1 MRFTHPFFLYKIM
14 LQLERIKEKFLPL
27 VGWRQPYD
35 IAEQLQ
41 DEYLLK
47 SESGLY
53 FNDAHPLM
61 TYQNIKA
68 IMPLDYISHYPA
80 WKNNVAYHEGD
91 KVRKGE
97 VVYSAL
103 SDNTDK
109 DPAHNTSDWMVWN
122 MVNDFLR
129 ELTEAQIAS
138 FVQEF
143 LTMKSLLKESKPLL
157 EQRTF
162 FDGAGRLNASLP
174 NGGYLVGFEIT
185 PVRSAG
191 VTSKIERIGLQM
203 VGGTGEVHIYLFHS
217 SQPEPIYDE
226 VFNYTRDGGFQWF
239 RPTEEWY
246 MPYTS
251 DLTDAGGSWYLLYN
265 QNQLPSGMEGVNVS
279 KDWSREPC
287 GTCNIGTIQAWRELT
302 KYLQL
307 SPFKYPA
314 PGTFDEEPTMFDVQD
329 IIYTNTSNYGMNV
342 EVSVGCDLTEWLVG
356 QRNLFA
362 TALQKRVAIGCLRTM
377 AMNPDVRVNRY
388 QSNVSKQDIIEEIDG
403 SITRKTHGIGLDL
416 EKAMKAIDLDTRGLD
431 RVCLTCQPLGVKY
444 RTV

>member
-1 MRFTHPFFLYKIM
+1 MVSPIPFFFKIM
-14 LQLERIKEKFLPL
+14 LQLEKIKEKFLPL
-27 VGWRQPYD
+27 VAWRQPYD
-35 IAEQLQ
+35 IDEQLQ
-41 DEYLLK
+41 DEALLQGV
-47 SESGLY
+47 SGLFY
-53 FNDAHPLM
+53 NDAHPLL

-68 IMPLDYISHYPA
+68 IMPLDFINRYPA
-80 WKNNVAYHEGD
+80 WKSDVLYHTGD
-91 KVRKGE
+91 RVRKGDDI
-97 VVYSAL
+97 YCAL
-103 SDNTDK
+103 QDSQDK
-109 DPAHNTSDWMVWN
+109 DPVHNAAYWQRWN
-122 MVNDFLR
+122 MMNDFLR
-129 ELTEAQIAS
+129 DITEAQIAT
-138 FVQEF
+138 FIQEF

-191 VTSKIERIGLQM
+191 VTSKIDRIGLQM
-203 VGGTGEVHIYLFHS
+203 VGGTGDVHIYLFHS
-217 SQPEPIYDE
+217 SQPYPIYDE
-226 VFNYTRDGGFQWF
+226 VFSYTNNGGFQWF
-239 RPTEEWY
+239 RPTQEWL

-251 DLTDAGGSWYLLYN
+251 DRTDAGGSWYLLYN
-265 QNQLPSGMEGVNVS
+265 QNQLPQGMEGVNVS

-287 GTCNIGTIQAWRELT
+287 GTCNVGTIQAWRELT

-314 PGTFDEEPTMFDVQD
+314 PSSFDEQPTMFDVQD

-342 EVSVGCDLTEWLVG
+342 EVSVGCDLTEWIVG
-356 QRNLFA
+356 QRNMFA
-362 TALQKRVAIGCLRTM
+362 TALQKQVAVNVLRMM

-388 QSNVSKQDIIEEIDG
+388 QSNVSKQDIIDEIDG
-403 SITRKTHGIGLDL
+403 SITRKGYGIGQDL
-416 EKAMKAIDLDTRGLD
+416 ERAMKAIDLDTRGLD

>member
-1 MRFTHPFFLYKIM
+1 M
-14 LQLERIKEKFLPL
+14 LQLDKIKEKFLPL

-41 DEYLLK
+41 DTELLD
-47 SESGLY
+47 SVSGLY
-53 FNDAHPLM
+53 YNDAHPLL
-61 TYQNIKA
+61 TYQNVKA
-68 IMPLDYISHYPA
+68 VMPLDYISRYPA
-80 WKNNVAYHEGD
+80 WKNNVAYNKGD
-91 KVRKGE
+91 KVHKGE
-97 VVYSAL
+97 DVFIAL
-103 SDNTDK
+103 AANTGN
-109 DPAHNTSDWMVWN
+109 DPAHSATYWQTWN
-122 MVNDFLR
+122 MMNDFLR
-129 ELTEAQIAS
+129 DLTEAQIAT
-138 FVQEF
+138 FIQEF

-191 VTSKIERIGLQM
+191 VTAKIDKIGLQM
-203 VGGTGEVHIYLFHS
+203 VGGTGNVHIYLFHS
-217 SQPEPIYDE
+217 SQPYPIYDE
-226 VFNYTRDGGFQWF
+226 VFNYTNNGGFQWF
-239 RPTEEWY
+239 RPSEEWF

-251 DLTDAGGSWYLLYN
+251 DSTDAGGSWFLLYN
-265 QNQLPSGMEGVNVS
+265 QNQLPHGMEGVNVS

-314 PGTFDEEPTMFDVQD
+314 PSSFGEQPTMFDVQD

-342 EVSVGCDLTEWLVG
+342 EVSVGCDLTEWIVG
-356 QRNLFA
+356 QRNMFA
-362 TALQKRVAIGCLRTM
+362 TALQKQVAVNVLRMM

-388 QSNVSKQDIIEEIDG
+388 QSNVSKQDIIDEIDG
-403 SITRKTHGIGLDL
+403 SITRKTYGIGLDL
-416 EKAMKAIDLDTRGLD
+416 ERALKAIDLDTQGLD